1 MGGLTARS
9 FAGIDDPFS
18 GRRRPSALQGASRF
32 GHQSG
37 ARRRL
42 KNTTRARAP
51 ARPRPR
57 WALGRWG
64 LRAWGPWG
72 PLGTWALGRARAT
85 SRSHA
90 RLTKTGAAADN
101 GSLHAAMPR
110 CAAAGTAGASPTS
123 LAAAGDSPCWL
134 ALSPAGGLPSGPGP
148 PRSGLPPACER
159 LGAAGASPTSLAA
172 AGELPGF
179 PHSYKKTS
187 CFPHEINPVKSAIF
201 L

>member
-1 MGGLTARS
+1 
-9 FAGIDDPFS
+9 
-18 GRRRPSALQGASRF
+18 
-32 GHQSG
+32 
-37 ARRRL
+37 
-42 KNTTRARAP
+42 
-51 ARPRPR
+51 
-57 WALGRWG
+57 
-64 LRAWGPWG
+64 
-72 PLGTWALGRARAT
+72 
-85 SRSHA
+85 
-90 RLTKTGAAADN
+90 
-101 GSLHAAMPR
+101 MPR

-172 AGELPGF
+172 AGDSPCWLALSPAGGLPSGPGPPRSGLPPAWERLGAAGASPTSLAAAGELPGF